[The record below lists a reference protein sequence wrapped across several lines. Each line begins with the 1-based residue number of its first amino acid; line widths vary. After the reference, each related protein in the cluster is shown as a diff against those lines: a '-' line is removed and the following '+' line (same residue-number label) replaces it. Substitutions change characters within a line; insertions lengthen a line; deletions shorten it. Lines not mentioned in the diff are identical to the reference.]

1 MSQYYNMF
9 YEIIGWAGTLAI
21 LFAYFLVSFRKIPSN
36 SKEYQLLNLFGAIGI
51 IANSTIHGAL
61 PSVGLNTAWLLI
73 ALFAL
78 YKIAKK

>member
-1 MSQYYNMF
+1 MF

-21 LFAYFLVSFRKIPSN
+21 LLAYFLVSFHKISSS
-36 SKEYQLLNLFGAIGI
+36 SKEYQLLNLFGAVGI
-51 IANSTIHGAL
+51 VFNSAIHGAL
-61 PSVGLNTAWLLI
+61 PSVGLNIVWFLI

>member
-1 MSQYYNMF
+1 MF

-21 LFAYFLVSFRKIPSN
+21 LFAYFSVSFHKISSS

-51 IANSTIHGAL
+51 IANSAIHGAL
-61 PSVGLNTAWLLI
+61 PSVGLSTAWLLI
-73 ALFAL
+73 ALVAL